1 VELEVYRNVV
11 VVEAMVR
18 EFVLVD
24 LEANQIEQVVLD
36 GYFQLD
42 TWVEQTVLDEG
53 RRPFF

>member
-1 VELEVYRNVV
+1 V
-11 VVEAMVR
+11 VR

-24 LEANQIEQVVLD
+24 FDRIQIEQVELD

-53 RRPFF
+53 RKPFF